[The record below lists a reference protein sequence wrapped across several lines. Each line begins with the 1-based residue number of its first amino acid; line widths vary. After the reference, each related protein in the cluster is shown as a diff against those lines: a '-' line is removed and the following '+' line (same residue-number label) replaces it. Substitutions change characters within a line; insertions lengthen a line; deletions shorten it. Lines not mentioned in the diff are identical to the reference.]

1 MSDPW
6 AEFRAPSGVSVGP
19 NGVPRVVIDTGNI
32 GKPDD
37 PWAAFRAAPSVAERS
52 DVSQGIP
59 QNAEALSKGLRAN
72 ADNRVIE
79 DVGLPNSPIV
89 AGATSFANTLG
100 MNIPR
105 NVAAGLETLTNDK
118 SFSQNYDRYKAA
130 EEALGR
136 QNPISATAGTALG
149 IAGGAVLLPGI
160 GGGATMLG
168 RAGRAAGTG
177 AIYGGVGEL
186 LDSKDPINAAVATG
200 LGAGLGF
207 VAAPVAEKI
216 VGIVSKYVRTGK
228 TDIKFLNADGSLTD
242 EAAAAARSAGV
253 DPSEFQQVLTN
264 AYAKKFTER
273 GATPATARDAA
284 ADEFGIRLSPGQ
296 STGDFTR
303 SKYEQDAA
311 RGGYG
316 PFATKAARNFFDEQ
330 NAQVGAAKGAFN
342 ERFAGDSPVAGS
354 VDDAASTV
362 GQGVRNAAN
371 EAKAT
376 FKGQYKDAFNEPGQ
390 FNDIAFRNVGDRIKA
405 NLSNGE
411 APIIIDDVTTP
422 IAARALKDLDNISSL
437 RVQNLADPNGAPK
450 TRSEDGNLSQAAKD
464 VIAMFNGD
472 AKKAA
477 DYLRDSVATG
487 KAGSAADAFRAA
499 ASEIDNYGAQAVASI
514 NLKGV
519 EQSRKRLVAF
529 YNAAKSNPNAAADR
543 RAIQGIIKSFD
554 DEIEQSMATGLFSGS
569 DKAIEKL
576 KEARASYAKYR
587 QTFGPQG
594 AGDDAGRAI
603 QKIVDR
609 DATAGEIANMLYGK
623 SAIGE
628 KGSSVRTA
636 QRVKKIFGE
645 GSEEW
650 SAVKQGLWQRL
661 TSKPEGVDDFGP
673 QALSQR
679 IHKFLGGDGADLAR
693 AVFTPEE
700 IGQMRRFAVAVKNVV
715 PPKDSVNH
723 SGTAYTMA
731 ALQASGLGGSALY
744 FGADPGTAGSLAA
757 LRVGGKLA
765 RDVIKGRSASK
776 YFANGTPSTLRP
788 AGADITPNA
797 GVASGLAAG
806 QSF

>member
-59 QNAEALSKGLRAN
+59 QNAEALSKGIRAN

-207 VAAPVAEKI
+207 VAAPVAETI
-216 VGIVSKYVRTGK
+216 VGIVSKYVRSGK

-253 DPSEFQQVLTN
+253 DPSEFHQVLTN

-342 ERFAGDSPVAGS
+342 ERFAGGSPVAGS

-437 RVQNLADPNGAPK
+437 RVQNLADPNGAP
-450 TRSEDGNLSQAAKD
+450 NP
-464 VIAMFNGD
+464 
-472 AKKAA
+472 
-477 DYLRDSVATG
+477 
-487 KAGSAADAFRAA
+487 
-499 ASEIDNYGAQAVASI
+499 SEIVGI

-797 GVASGLAAG
+797 GVASGLVAG

>member
-1 MSDPW
+1 MAGPW
-6 AEFRAPSGVSVGP
+6 EAFSQSAGGVPVGP

-72 ADNRVIE
+72 ADNRAIE

-136 QNPISATAGTALG
+136 QNPISSTAGTALG
-149 IAGGAVLLPGI
+149 VAGGAVLLPGI

-216 VGIVSKYVRTGK
+216 VGIVSKYVRSGK

-342 ERFAGDSPVAGS
+342 ERFAGGSPVAGS

-376 FKGQYKDAFNEPGQ
+376 FKGQYKDAFNEQGQ

-437 RVQNLADPNGAPK
+437 RVQNLADPHGAP
-450 TRSEDGNLSQAAKD
+450 NP
-464 VIAMFNGD
+464 
-472 AKKAA
+472 
-477 DYLRDSVATG
+477 
-487 KAGSAADAFRAA
+487 
-499 ASEIDNYGAQAVASI
+499 SEIVGI

-636 QRVKKIFGE
+636 QRVKQIFGE

-693 AVFTPEE
+693 AVFTQQE

-723 SGTAYTMA
+723 SGTAYTLA

-776 YFANGTPSTLRP
+776 YFANGMPSALRP
-788 AGADITPNA
+788 VGADITPNV
-797 GVASGLAAG
+797 GVASGLVAG